1 MKSPMSKT
9 VGFTVPSEPDSQDY
23 FDFNAYLVKNPSAT
37 ITVQAGSESMC
48 KAGIGKGDLL
58 VIDRTIKPKSGQI
71 VLVDLSSNL
80 TIRRFVQTG
89 NHIELHPDN
98 FEPNSKIIKPKNYD
112 VWSVI
117 GVVTFVIKAML

>member
-1 MKSPMSKT
+1 MKSLMSKT
-9 VGFTVPSEPDSQDY
+9 VGFTVSSEPDSQDY
-23 FDFNAYLVKNPSAT
+23 FDFNAYLVNNPTAT
-37 ITVQAGSESMC
+37 ITVQAGGESMC
-48 KAGIGKGDLL
+48 KAGISKGDLL

-71 VLVDLSSNL
+71 VLVELSSNL
-80 TIRRFVQTG
+80 TIRRFVQAG

>member
-1 MKSPMSKT
+1 MS
-9 VGFTVPSEPDSQDY
+9 SEPDSHDY
-23 FDFNAYLVKNPSAT
+23 FDFNAYLVNNPSAT
-37 ITVQAGSESMC
+37 ITVQAGSETMC
-48 KAGIGKGDLL
+48 KAGINKGDLL
-58 VIDRTIKPKSGQI
+58 VIDRTIMPKSGQI
-71 VLVDLSSNL
+71 VLVDLSSKL
-80 TIRRFVQTG
+80 TIRRFVQAG